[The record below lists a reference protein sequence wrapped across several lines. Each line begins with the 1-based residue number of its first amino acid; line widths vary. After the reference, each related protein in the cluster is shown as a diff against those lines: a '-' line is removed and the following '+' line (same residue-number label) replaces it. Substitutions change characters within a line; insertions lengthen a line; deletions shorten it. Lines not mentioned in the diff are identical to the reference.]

1 MKVVHKS
8 VFDMANFARNLSISI
23 SILLWLSLLLTS
35 SLQPIIAESIDE
47 EPTCKIDQTDSDCI
61 DTTPDATTP
70 EAFASYTRDLSE
82 QLLTLT
88 DENFEELTWTS
99 TPSTW
104 LIMFKTDACGICKKA
119 MPEFEKLPLDPI
131 LTAHNENQLKALA
144 RKELQYVKGKELAED
159 EIPSGPVYV
168 ATIDANWEGRDTTKR
183 FAIDAT
189 PTIIVLRNE
198 GYDDDMDDT
207 RTYTT
212 YRGQRAKHP
221 LRNYVLGGFRYRSK
235 STIPPPLS
243 TDERKPNSLFGRYLE
258 IGKPYM
264 AWVGKLL
271 AAWFIFISILGLF
284 MRVHNYAW
292 NDEDVS
298 DQKSNKSKE
307 IEREIAQGK
316 KEYKVN
322 LPKETEERHR
332 KMLQRKLEN
341 RAKFAAK
348 KKEEKKKIKP
358 IDGEMDDEEDFVAV
372 GVAIKKSDIQNGTTA
387 GKSKRI

>member
-1 MKVVHKS
+1 MRRQ
-8 VFDMANFARNLSISI
+8 MANIGRNL
-23 SILLWLSLLLTS
+23 SILLWLLLLLTS

-47 EPTCKIDQTDSDCI
+47 EPTCKLDQTDSDCI

-70 EAFASYTRDLSE
+70 ETGPHDTRDYLSE
-82 QLLTLT
+82 QLFTLT

-119 MPEFEKLPLDPI
+119 MPELEKLPLDPI
-131 LTAHNENQLKALA
+131 LSEHNENQLKALA

-159 EIPSGPVYV
+159 EIPNGPVYV

-189 PTIIVLRNE
+189 PTIIVIRNE
-198 GYDDDMDDT
+198 GYDDDMGDT

-221 LRNYVLGGFRYRSK
+221 LRNYVLGGFKYRSK

-243 TDERKPNSLFGRYLE
+243 ADERKPNSFLGRFLE

-271 AAWFIFISILGLF
+271 AVWFIFISILGLF

-292 NDEDVS
+292 NDDDVS
-298 DQKSNKSKE
+298 DQKANENEE
-307 IEREIAQGK
+307 IEREIALGK

-322 LPKETEERHR
+322 LPTETEERHK

-348 KKEEKKKIKP
+348 KKEEKMKIKP
-358 IDGEMDDEEDFVAV
+358 IDGEVEDEDEDFVAV
-372 GVAIKKSDIQNGTTA
+372 GVSIKKSDIQNGTTA
-387 GKSKRI
+387 MKSKRI